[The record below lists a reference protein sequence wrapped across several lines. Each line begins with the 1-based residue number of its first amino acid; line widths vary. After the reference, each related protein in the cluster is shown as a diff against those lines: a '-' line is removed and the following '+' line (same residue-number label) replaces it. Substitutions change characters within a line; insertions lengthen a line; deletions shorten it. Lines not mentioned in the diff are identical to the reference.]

1 MPYLWEQPNLGNNL
15 YEMAIIR
22 QKALLETTED
32 ASEGT
37 PSEQHSI
44 ELASDED
51 KGKVIEFV
59 KSTIAGLD
67 FSDDIKKKLLNMVQN
82 TIDGKTIHGEAPK
95 DKAEQQNVDNFA
107 NQIVN
112 RMDKEKL
119 VNFLTQQGN
128 KLQEEPDSALDE
140 KLRSVLVNTL
150 KIGKNIASALIKAVK
165 GNPNAKN
172 FTELAESDPVK
183 AAKALVAWGSNNKE
197 MIAELA
203 NKENTS
209 ASEPNAV
216 QTPKAGEPTAA
227 MPEKVEMPPLFKTE
241 PDDSMWQDIVVTE
254 FGIPMINLSNPV
266 AKKVIT
272 SEHPE
277 QDCPGDLK
285 QFKKAVH
292 GDTRLQK
299 VFGNGGIVSLG
310 LGKAFNLLT
319 LGIAAATTD
328 AGKRADRI
336 IKELKEKGGMTTHR
350 NLLMVDYEDIINAD
364 PTSESTVKVKPFN
377 RSKGQFLGELDIPA
391 TMLSQFY
398 SCVDPINSPKIYVDM
413 LSKDN
418 SPLSKAE
425 SAKTEGVSSQGDP
438 LVEGPLDAIKNT
450 ISSIKKGDN
459 ENSNDVNRT
468 PEGKNTDNSGIKNN
482 FIRYMSDNGHPP
494 VYILKPKSANKEV
507 VVVSTSGTGLIHG
520 GKVNMVTLKVG
531 DHQAAVFMTPK
542 EIKQYFAV

>member
-1 MPYLWEQPNLGNNL
+1 MPYLWEQPNMGENL
-15 YEMAIIR
+15 YERAMMEATF
-22 QKALLETTED
+22 KGFKLT
-32 ASEGT
+32 
-37 PSEQHSI
+37 
-44 ELASDED
+44 D
-51 KGKVIEFV
+51 KGKNPAIQKWVEGKGGKYNGPTESSPNGTVMVDVDSDEGQELVAGLKNNGAISGDNQENHGNLVKAQGDNQENSTNSTQNNTGNEEKSESEGLLDNFV
-59 KSTIAGLD
+59 KSVQEEMEKKGILGQAAQGL
-67 FSDDIKKKLLNMVQN
+67 INMVKDKISGKKSNIPDSVIKLAKDDPAKAADVLANGVKSGQLKVDNPTQN
-82 TIDGKTIHGEAPK
+82 APDANPAKKPAEHEPQAPK
-95 DKAEQQNVDNFA
+95 
-107 NQIVN
+107 
-112 RMDKEKL
+112 
-119 VNFLTQQGN
+119 
-128 KLQEEPDSALDE
+128 
-140 KLRSVLVNTL
+140 
-150 KIGKNIASALIKAVK
+150 AS
-165 GNPNAKN
+165 
-172 FTELAESDPVK
+172 
-183 AAKALVAWGSNNKE
+183 
-197 MIAELA
+197 
-203 NKENTS
+203 
-209 ASEPNAV
+209 
-216 QTPKAGEPTAA
+216 
-227 MPEKVEMPPLFKTE
+227 MPETVKMPPLFKTE

-377 RSKGQFLGELDIPA
+377 RSKGQFLGELDVPA

-413 LSKDN
+413 LSKDD